1 MDIVAVLTK
10 AEAAEGNREPGGSS
24 TETRIR
30 DEGSGRGADSL
41 GPSNERRLAMEKRD
55 SNLNSLHDELAGRF
69 GALSQLFGK
78 LSSSKAS
85 QELLDSLTSGDAA
98 AFNQLID
105 IVDMPI
111 LGKCFWVRE
120 IIERVVVTPA
130 GFVEECWLRDSLT
143 PSERGLY
150 LQIAFRHRQEKPVA
164 QSMEVTIQTG
174 HAVIPP
180 GPFLDELKA
189 NGLVTCDLR
198 MTYDTSAIAVMSKP
212 ERVCV

>member
-1 MDIVAVLTK
+1 MET
-10 AEAAEGNREPGGSS
+10 GN
-24 TETRIR
+24 
-30 DEGSGRGADSL
+30 
-41 GPSNERRLAMEKRD
+41 
-55 SNLNSLHDELAGRF
+55 SNLNSVYDELAGRF
-69 GALSQLFGK
+69 GTLSQLFSR

-85 QELLDSLTSGDAA
+85 QELLDSLTSGDTA

-105 IVDMPI
+105 SVDIPI

-120 IIERVVVTPA
+120 IIEHVVVTPT
-130 GFVEECWLRDSLT
+130 GLVEECWLRDNLT
-143 PSERGLY
+143 PAERGLY

-164 QSMEVTIQTG
+164 KSMEVTIQTG
-174 HAVIPP
+174 HAVIPQ

-198 MTYDTSAIAVMSKP
+198 MTYDTSASAVMSKP